1 MKTTYK
7 SILLLLCAATV
18 SSCGD
23 NAVQSITQPPAGS
36 FIKFHNF
43 SVSAPSV
50 NFYSDATK
58 ISGTSSTSGAES
70 ATGTAYPA
78 AGVGGVGNGG
88 FYSSLAPGASV
99 FTGKIPSTAATD
111 KDLAISTANA
121 TLETGKYYSY
131 FQSGIYNSTTK
142 TADAFV
148 LEDAF
153 PAEFDYNFTYVRFVN
168 ASSNSQ
174 PLTLYVKS
182 TAVTT
187 PPPVEELLV
196 SAIAYKTGSAF
207 LKGNPGTYDL
217 NARVTGSSANAV
229 TRPAVSFLPGR
240 VYTVTVVGDM
250 TLPTTGT
257 AATRPV
263 FNVTANR

>member
-1 MKTTYK
+1 MKTIHK

-23 NAVQSITQPPAGS
+23 NAVQNITVPAAGS
-36 FIKFHNF
+36 FVKFHNF
-43 SVSAPSV
+43 AVGAPSV
-50 NFYSDATK
+50 NFFSDGTK
-58 ISGTSSTSGAES
+58 MTGISSTSGAES

-78 AGVGGVGNGG
+78 AGANGVANGG
-88 FYSSLAPGASV
+88 FYSAIAPGAHVLSGV
-99 FTGKIPSTAATD
+99 VPATATTNAGLT
-111 KDLAISTANA
+111 ISTANA

-131 FQSGIYNSTTK
+131 FQSGIYSTTSK
-142 TADAFV
+142 TSDAFV
-148 LEDAF
+148 IEDPFISA
-153 PAEFDYNFTYVRFVN
+153 FDYTVAYVRLVN

-174 PLTLYVKS
+174 PLTLYAKS

-187 PPPVEELLV
+187 PPQVEAAV
-196 SAIAYKTGSAF
+196 GGAVAYKAGGAFVALPPGS
-207 LKGNPGTYDL
+207 YDL

-229 TRPAVSFLPGR
+229 TKTAVSLLAGR
-240 VYTVTVVGDM
+240 TYTVTALGDM